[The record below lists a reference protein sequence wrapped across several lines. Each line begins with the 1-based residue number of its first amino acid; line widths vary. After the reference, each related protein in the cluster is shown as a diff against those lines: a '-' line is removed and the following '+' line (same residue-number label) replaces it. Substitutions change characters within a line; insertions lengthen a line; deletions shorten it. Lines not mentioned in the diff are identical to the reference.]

1 MTASV
6 IVTWRFCASS
16 ERVRARGHRESI
28 RHDDVVMANMPL
40 KRSRREIGISYG
52 RIGGAT
58 LRSSI
63 SDLHRPRPGTG
74 RAGGT
79 QPGAAHG
86 GGQPVSP
93 QAVQH
98 GGPDSQAC
106 DRDCR
111 HVPERRGDP
120 IATAENVAGATLQIL
135 PRQPLVAIWLAE
147 AGLAQRMGG
156 PGSAPAGSATEPLSF
171 ARRASDPAPEAFV
184 AK

>member
-28 RHDDVVMANMPL
+28 RHDDVVMATMPL

-52 RIGGAT
+52 RFGGVT

-93 QAVQH
+93 KLFNVVDPTVKHVIAIAGTCRKGEEIRSQRPKTLPVPRCKSCH
-98 GGPDSQAC
+98 GN
-106 DRDCR
+106 R
-111 HVPERRGDP
+111 
-120 IATAENVAGATLQIL
+120 
-135 PRQPLVAIWLAE
+135 
-147 AGLAQRMGG
+147 
-156 PGSAPAGSATEPLSF
+156 
-171 ARRASDPAPEAFV
+171 
-184 AK
+184 